1 MSEENVSLRLA
12 SSAAVTFWDVADD
25 PRLLARDSTR
35 GYVDHPAQALFAEPE
50 AIPEDA
56 QQHLSDESRRRW
68 QVLKGEELAR
78 KESKSR
84 REKLKQV
91 EMAARDRHIDVHR
104 FLSEIDRQIRA
115 MQEVV

>member
-1 MSEENVSLRLA
+1 M
-12 SSAAVTFWDVADD
+12 DK
-25 PRLLARDSTR
+25 PRYLARQA
-35 GYVDHPAQALFAEPE
+35 GHYHPEQYTENPAIGLPHEPE
-50 AIPEDA
+50 PVAEEA
-56 QQHLSDESRRRW
+56 QRQFSDESRRRW

-104 FLSEIDRQIRA
+104 FLVEIDRQIRA
-115 MQEVV
+115 MQELVWPT